1 MAKSELFSLGKLY
14 PSDFLRPDEM
24 PRCGPVELKLMMDEH
39 GLVTLDK
46 TAPKE
51 AMWGRYWYRSGI
63 NQTMRSELKNIVDSV
78 LPLMKFEENSIW
90 LDVASNDGTLL
101 SHVPEKFI
109 KVGIDPAEDSFK
121 TEAEKYAD
129 EIIQDYFSKDV
140 YQYSRFGRQKAK
152 VITSIAVFYDLE
164 RPEEFIKDID
174 AVLDDDGL
182 WVMQL
187 SYSPLMMYQVAFD
200 NILHEHFA
208 YYSLTTLKQLL
219 EASGFRI
226 MDCQLNDIN
235 GGSFRVYIM
244 KQRGDHKLF
253 STQPHRDVCEFRIYS
268 LLAYEKEIRANDS
281 YSWMLFHEKIKS
293 LKERVINFIKVE
305 KQNGKTFWCYGAST
319 KGNTLL
325 QYFGLDNKLIDG
337 IAERNI
343 DKWGLRTIGTN
354 IPIYSESDM
363 RKARPDYLLIL
374 PWHFIS
380 EFKEREKDYLIGG
393 GKFILPAPEFEII
406 GL

>member
-1 MAKSELFSLGKLY
+1 MGKTELFSLGKIY

-24 PRCGPVELKLMMDEH
+24 PRCNPIELKLMMDEH

-46 TAPKE
+46 TAPKD

-63 NQTMRSELKNIVDSV
+63 NQTMKQELKNIVDSI
-78 LPLMKFEENSIW
+78 LPLMKFEENSLW
-90 LDVASNDGTLL
+90 LDIASNDGTLL
-101 SHVPEKFI
+101 SFVPDKFI
-109 KVGIDPAEDSFK
+109 RIGIDPAEDSFK
-121 TEAEKYAD
+121 KEAEQHAD
-129 EIIQDYFSKDV
+129 EIIQDYFSKDA
-140 YQYSRFGRQKAK
+140 YLYSKFGRQKAK
-152 VITSIAVFYDLE
+152 VITSIAMFYDLE
-164 RPEEFIKDID
+164 SPEVFIKDID
-174 AVLDDDGL
+174 EVLDENGI

-187 SYSPLMMYQVAFD
+187 SYSPMMMYQVAFD
-200 NILHEHFA
+200 NIVHEHYA
-208 YYSLTTLKQLL
+208 YYSLTTLKRLL
-219 EASGFRI
+219 EENGFRI

-244 KQRGDHKLF
+244 KESANHKLF
-253 STQPHRDVCEFRIYS
+253 STQPHRDVCEFRIHG
-268 LLAYEKEIRANDS
+268 LLAYEKETKANDA
-281 YSWMLFHEKIKS
+281 YSWILFYEKIKS
-293 LKERVINFIKVE
+293 LKKRVVDFIAGK
-305 KQNGKTFWCYGAST
+305 KQNGKTIWAYAAST

-325 QYFGLDNKLIDG
+325 QYFGLNNKLIDG

-363 RKARPDYLLIL
+363 RKAKPDYVLVLA
-374 PWHFIS
+374 WHFIS

-393 GKFILPAPEFEII
+393 GKFILPAPDFEII

>member
-1 MAKSELFSLGKLY
+1 LGRIY
-14 PSDFLRPDEM
+14 PSDFLRPDET
-24 PRCGPVELKLMMDEH
+24 PRSSPVELKLMMDEH

-46 TAPKE
+46 TARKE

-63 NQTMRSELKNIVDSV
+63 NQTMRMELKNIVDSI

-90 LDVASNDGTLL
+90 LDIACNDGTLL

-109 KVGIDPAEDSFK
+109 RVGIDPAEDSFK
-121 TEAEKYAD
+121 VEASQHAD
-129 EIIQDYFSKDV
+129 EIVQDYFSKNA
-140 YQYSRFGRQKAK
+140 YCHSRFGKQKPK
-152 VITSIAVFYDLE
+152 VITSIAMFYDLE
-164 RPEEFIKDID
+164 KPEEFIGDVDEIM
-174 AVLDDDGL
+174 DDNGI

-200 NILHEHFA
+200 NIVHEHYA
-208 YYSLTTLKQLL
+208 YYSLTTLKKLL
-219 EASGFRI
+219 EDNGFRI

-253 STQPHRDVCEFRIYS
+253 STQPYRDVCEFRVYS
-268 LLAYEKEIRANDS
+268 LLNNERRTMVNERS
-281 YSWMLFHEKIKS
+281 EWLFFY
-293 LKERVINFIKVE
+293 ERVKTLKKKVVDFITIE
-305 KQNGKTFWCYGAST
+305 KQNGKTIWCYGAST

-325 QYFGLDNKLIDG
+325 QYFGLNNTMIDG

-363 RKARPDYLLIL
+363 RKAKPDYLLLL
-374 PWHFIS
+374 PWHFLS
-380 EFKEREKDYLIGG
+380 EFKEREQDYLIGG
-393 GKFILPAPEFEII
+393 GKFIVPCPEFQIVE
-406 GL
+406 L